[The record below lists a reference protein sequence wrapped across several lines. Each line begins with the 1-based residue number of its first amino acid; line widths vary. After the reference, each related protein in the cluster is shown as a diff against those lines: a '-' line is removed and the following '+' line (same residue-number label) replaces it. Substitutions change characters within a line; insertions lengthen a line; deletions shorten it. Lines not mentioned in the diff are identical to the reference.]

1 MDKWEELRETIQEL
15 HENNKDKQD
24 VELITR
30 FLLNLM
36 DVLDKE
42 EPSIPFEK
50 LVNPDKE
57 SIEKRDAFVNQK
69 QECIACSVRY
79 LCKDT
84 NDCMKKKY

>member
-1 MDKWEELRETIQEL
+1 MDKWEELRETIHEL

-36 DVLDKE
+36 HVL
-42 EPSIPFEK
+42 
-50 LVNPDKE
+50 DKE